1 MTAIGSQLKNFACCE
16 KLAQEAREAG
26 AAMLFL
32 PEACSF
38 IGESAAET
46 IAMATTLD
54 SPVLERF
61 KDLAACHSLW
71 ISLGGYQES
80 SG

>member
-1 MTAIGSQLKNFACCE
+1 
-16 KLAQEAREAG
+16 
-26 AAMLFL
+26 MLFL

-80 SG
+80 SGDISKFYNTHVLLNNYVRPPLPQIL